1 MTHYST
7 DLTYWLASLLT
18 DSLIDLYRDMVVS
31 SPKEEDDHDLTEDDL
46 KAIAKEQMD
55 THQETDDA
63 DVADSEKFLMSEQ
76 CELVTMMS
84 VVRGRFELTSNYI
97 YFFDGQPIK
106 VTLLATLCVLFLL
119 RFLSLSFFPLLF

>member
-1 MTHYST
+1 
-7 DLTYWLASLLT
+7 
-18 DSLIDLYRDMVVS
+18 MVVS

-55 THQETDDA
+55 TNQETDDTDMA
-63 DVADSEKFLMSEQ
+63 ESEKFLMSEQ

-106 VTLLATLCVLFLL
+106 VALLLAPLCVL
-119 RFLSLSFFPLLF
+119 LLFLFSL